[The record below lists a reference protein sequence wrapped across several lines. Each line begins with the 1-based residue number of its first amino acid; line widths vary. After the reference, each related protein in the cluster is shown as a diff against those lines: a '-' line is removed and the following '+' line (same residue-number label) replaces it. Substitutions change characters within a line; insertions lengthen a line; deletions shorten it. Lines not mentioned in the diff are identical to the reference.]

1 MVSVSA
7 PPDLRQRADYT
18 YRFNDRVARHGWLRL
33 TPAYSVRIVEEL
45 LDRHPEAK
53 WVFDPFCGTGTTALS
68 AIQRGTDALTIDIN
82 PFLVWLARAK
92 TARYSP
98 GSLTAARR
106 AADTAAHRAEDRTRE
121 APPPPAIHNISRWWG
136 STELRFLC
144 RLKAS
149 IGDLTEG
156 EAPVSDLLRV
166 AFCRTLM
173 RLSNAAFNHQS
184 MSFRAA
190 RPRGLFEGDAA
201 EVFRREV
208 EQVLAGAS
216 QDPAGRADVR
226 HGNAL
231 EAVPGT
237 KESVDLVITSPPYA
251 NRMSYVRELRPY
263 MYWTDYFRHSRDAGE
278 LDWRTIGG
286 TWGIATSRLSGWEM
300 DSRPPA
306 IVAPLVERIRST
318 GKTHAATLGNY
329 VAKYF
334 SDMEAHFRSLVPML
348 DHDATV
354 HYVVGNSVFY
364 GVLVPTEEIFAEMLD
379 TAGFAEVDVRAI
391 RKRNS
396 KRELFEFVVSATWR

>member
-1 MVSVSA
+1 MASVSA
-7 PPDLRQRADYT
+7 PSGLRQRADYT

-45 LDRHPEAK
+45 LGRHPEARC
-53 WVFDPFCGTGTTALS
+53 VFDPFCGTGTTALS
-68 AIQRGTDALTIDIN
+68 AVQRGTDALTIDIN

-98 GSLTAARR
+98 ESLTAARR
-106 AADTAAHRAEDRTRE
+106 TADLAAHRAEDRMTG
-121 APPPPAIHNISRWWG
+121 APPPPAIHNIERWWG
-136 STELRFLC
+136 SSELGFLC

-149 IGDLTEG
+149 IGDLVDG
-156 EAPVSDLLRV
+156 EPSVSDLLRV

-184 MSFRAA
+184 MSFRTA
-190 RPRGLFEGDAA
+190 RPRRLFEGDAA
-201 EVFRREV
+201 EVFLREV
-208 EQVLAGAS
+208 EHVLGGAS
-216 QDPAGRADVR
+216 QDLAGSAVVR

-231 EAVPGT
+231 ESVPGT
-237 KESVDLVITSPPYA
+237 TGSVDLVITSPPYA

-278 LDWRTIGG
+278 LDWRTVGG
-286 TWGIATSRLSGWEM
+286 TWGIATSRLSDWETT
-300 DSRPPA
+300 SPPNG
-306 IVAPLVERIRST
+306 VVTPLVERIRST
-318 GKTHAATLGNY
+318 GKTHSRTLGTY

-334 SDMEAHFRSLVPML
+334 SDMESHFRSLTPML
-348 DHDATV
+348 RHNATV

-364 GVLVPTEEIFAEMLD
+364 GVLVPTEEIFAGMLEA
-379 TAGFAEVDVRAI
+379 AGFTEVDIRAI

-396 KRELFEFVVSATWR
+396 KRELFEFVVSAIWK

>member
-7 PPDLRQRADYT
+7 PPSLRQRADYT

-45 LDRHPEAK
+45 LSCHPDVK
-53 WVFDPFCGTGTTALS
+53 CVFDPFCGTGTTALS

-92 TARYSP
+92 TACYSP
-98 GSLTAARR
+98 ETLTEARQ
-106 AADTAAHRAEDRTRE
+106 AADDAAHQAEDTSTE

-136 STELRFLC
+136 STELGFLC

-149 IGDLTEG
+149 IGALTER
-156 EAPVSDLLRV
+156 ETAVSDLLQV

-184 MSFRAA
+184 MSFRDA
-190 RPRGLFEGDAA
+190 RPRGLFEGDAV

-216 QDPAGRADVR
+216 HDPAGSAVVR
-226 HGNAL
+226 QGNAL
-231 EAVPGT
+231 ERMPEA
-237 KESVDLVITSPPYA
+237 KRSVDLVITSPPYA

-278 LDWRTIGG
+278 LDWRTVGG
-286 TWGIATSRLSGWEM
+286 TWGIATSRLSEWKM
-300 DSRPPA
+300 NSSPA
-306 IVAPLVERIRST
+306 TVAPLVERIRKT
-318 GKTHAATLGNY
+318 GKTHAEILGNY

-334 SDMEAHFRSLVPML
+334 SDMESHFRSLVPML
-348 DHDATV
+348 DHEAAV

-379 TAGFAEVDVRAI
+379 SVGFSEVDVRAI

-396 KRELFEFVVSATWR
+396 KRELFEFVVSATWK